1 MSRQQTLP
9 LGIAVLLFML
19 FLVGCGSTAP
29 TSVSEAPAA
38 TSTPESPAATPTP
51 IPPTPTPT
59 PIPSTP
65 TLTPVSSTPT
75 PSIPAGTIQGTLINA
90 ATGKPLSGDLALL
103 LAWEAE
109 QDPSGG
115 EITNLEAPFIG
126 GNPFLQIIVDE
137 KGAFTLSDIPE
148 DKYLLILF
156 VGRPDPANPP
166 GPYLLRDE
174 SGQKLIA
181 DLTQGEGV
189 DLGEILV
196 PIE

>member
-1 MSRQQTLP
+1 MSRQQRLP

-51 IPPTPTPT
+51 IPPTPTPEPPTPRPT

-90 ATGKPLSGDLALL
+90 ATG
-103 LAWEAE
+103 
-109 QDPSGG
+109 
-115 EITNLEAPFIG
+115 
-126 GNPFLQIIVDE
+126 
-137 KGAFTLSDIPE
+137 
-148 DKYLLILF
+148 
-156 VGRPDPANPP
+156 
-166 GPYLLRDE
+166 
-174 SGQKLIA
+174 
-181 DLTQGEGV
+181 
-189 DLGEILV
+189 
-196 PIE
+196 